1 MPKLKVLGGKDVL
14 KIFSNVGFEKVSQK
28 GGHVKLKRMT
38 ESNTAQVLI
47 FPMHT
52 ELDKGTLK
60 AIIHQATK
68 YISEEEL
75 RKYFYE

>member
-14 KIFSNVGFEKVSQK
+14 KIFSNFGFEKVSQK
-28 GGHVKLKRMT
+28 GSHVKLKRMT
-38 ESNTAQVLI
+38 ESNTSQVLI